1 MVGTQTWETVKH
13 WGGGK
18 RTQGVPLAF
27 TQLLHE
33 NTSHLL
39 RQDPAGVDEAREIT
53 PCAELHD
60 EVDIVTVPLEVF
72 QLHNVGVPNALEDF
86 NLSQEVF
93 HRCLVE
99 TFLGHAFYS
108 YHLPSILL

>member
-1 MVGTQTWETVKH
+1 MVHMWKNSPHMVGTQTWETVKH
-13 WGGGK
+13 WGRGK

-39 RQDPAGVDEAREIT
+39 RQDPAGVDEAREVT

-60 EVDIVTVPLEVF
+60 EVDIVIVPLW
-72 QLHNVGVPNALEDF
+72 LK
-86 NLSQEVF
+86 
-93 HRCLVE
+93 
-99 TFLGHAFYS
+99 
-108 YHLPSILL
+108 